1 MSKIQFGAKVEPA
14 RNNPYAL
21 AQQPAACGTC
31 GGCGWIDEG
40 HEQDDGRIVAAPG
53 DCPECAQQPAASA
66 PERVDRA
73 TLRQALHAMKRCQRE
88 SGGSRWAPWIAKVEA
103 ALDAGDDRD

>member
-21 AQQPAACGTC
+21 
-31 GGCGWIDEG
+31 
-40 HEQDDGRIVAAPG
+40 
-53 DCPECAQQPAASA
+53 AQQPAASA